1 MSLTG
6 EDLIQVRDVPSMP
19 LHLLSKPPVMPRF
32 DEHDKCLDVIDKDI
46 HEIKEGVNT
55 SLSC

>member
-1 MSLTG
+1 
-6 EDLIQVRDVPSMP
+6 MP